1 MAGNLAGRFP
11 DLRMPARSFW
21 DHSDVPAAL
30 LAASSSSSSGFSAP
44 LLIAAGAAGIAWVA
58 VLLVVVAIRHAPR
71 VAAGPERGLAP
82 PPEPPAVAGLLCDDF
97 VVGAEAAAATLLD
110 LAARRV
116 VVLEEVQPGHTICR
130 LRDRGGVELSR
141 YDRMVLD
148 QLRRRALDGVVPT
161 DALTT
166 GTDDVSRAWHR
177 DFARQVV
184 RDAKARGLT
193 RDRRPTHLVTLLGS
207 GALVVLAFAFAA
219 GAVGGDPKGDV
230 DGVTAAAGVVAFL
243 SIPIGAAIVARLGR
257 SLAQLPTEQGRAAA
271 ASARALQRTF
281 QEQGSFND
289 LPPAAV
295 VLWDRLFA
303 YAAAMGAA
311 RRAVT
316 MLALGAEDDHR
327 AWSSVGGRWRRVR
340 VRYPRAWPP
349 GWGKHPGVA
358 VLLAVVWGGA
368 AAVAIAWLADVA
380 GEGRDRS
387 LGFDQSTYDWIGRI
401 ALVGIGVASLV
412 VLWALWVLARAV
424 PDLWSHRT
432 VTGEI
437 VRDRRRP
444 QVVASGNQTKY
455 WYYLAVDDGT
465 SDHIRAWRVRAP
477 LWQQCHQGE
486 RVQAEVTPGLGYVRS
501 IVAAPDPDAPVPAPG
516 TSGSVTG

>member
-1 MAGNLAGRFP
+1 
-11 DLRMPARSFW
+11 
-21 DHSDVPAAL
+21 VPAAL
-30 LAASSSSSSGFSAP
+30 LAASTSSSSGFSAP
-44 LLIAAGAAGIAWVA
+44 LVIAAGAAGVAWIV
-58 VLLVVVAIRHAPR
+58 VLLLVIAARHAPR
-71 VAAGPERGLAP
+71 VAAGPERGLAT

-161 DALTT
+161 EALTT

-184 RDAKARGLT
+184 RDAKSRGLT
-193 RDRRPTHLVTLLGS
+193 RDRWPTRVVTLLGS

-219 GAVGGDPKGDV
+219 SAVGGDANGNV
-230 DGVTAAAGVVAFL
+230 GGVTAAAGVVAFL
-243 SIPIGAAIVARLGR
+243 SIPIGAAILTRLGR

-295 VLWDRLFA
+295 VLWDRVFA

-349 GWGKHPGVA
+349 GWGKHPGGA
-358 VLLAVVWGGA
+358 VLIAVGWGGA
-368 AAVAIAWLADVA
+368 AGVVIAWLAGVA
-380 GEGRDRS
+380 GEGRDQS
-387 LGFDQSTYDWIGRI
+387 LGFDQSTYDWVGRI
-401 ALVGIGVASLV
+401 ALIGIGVASV
-412 VLWALWVLARAV
+412 VVVWALWVLARAV
-424 PDLWSHRT
+424 PDLWSRRT
-432 VTGEI
+432 VRGEI

-444 QVVASGNQTKY
+444 QVFSSGNQPKY
-455 WYYLAVDDGT
+455 WYYLAVDDGS
-465 SDHIRAWRVRAP
+465 SDRIRAWRVRAA

-486 RVQAEVTPGLGYVRS
+486 QVQVELTPGLGYVRS
-501 IVAAPDPDAPVPAPG
+501 ITPVPEPTPPIAAPDASG
-516 TSGSVTG
+516 TVTG